1 MATIIMRV
9 DLDCDR
15 CYKKIRK
22 VLCKLQDRE
31 NIKMISYDEK
41 SNTVTVSGSFDAE
54 EVADRLCSDAGKV
67 ITDVQVARGKQMNPS
82 AKVAPKQHGKEGHG
96 HGPGPQAHGH
106 GHGAGPQ
113 AHSYG
118 GKPEKTKH
126 VKFGMDDDERIDR
139 HGPGPQVHGH
149 GGKPDKTKHVQ
160 FGMEDDERIDRRG
173 HHDQGHGQGHG
184 HGHGNGHGGKP
195 KVVTTT
201 AMSRNEAPR
210 GQQPASMAAMAP
222 MRMPTPAPSMTMM
235 PQAMATPSIWPAAPG
250 WGYSAPAYGYGHAGG
265 APAGGYYGG
274 PVYDHGAY
282 GAYVGGYGRNPYQ
295 PQCYEEEPSAGCIVM

>member
-1 MATIIMRV
+1 MSTIIMSV
-9 DLDCDR
+9 DLECDR

-67 ITDVQVARGKQMNPS
+67 ITDVQVARGNQMNPG

-96 HGPGPQAHGH
+96 QGPQAQGH
-106 GHGAGPQ
+106 
-113 AHSYG
+113 G
-118 GKPEKTKH
+118 GKPEKSKH
-126 VKFGMDDDERIDR
+126 VKFGMD
-139 HGPGPQVHGH
+139 
-149 GGKPDKTKHVQ
+149 
-160 FGMEDDERIDRRG
+160 DDERIDRRG

-184 HGHGNGHGGKP
+184 HGHGHGHGQGHGHGHGQGHGQGHGHGHGNGQGGKP

-210 GQQPASMAAMAP
+210 AQQPASLMAMAP

-235 PQAMATPSIWPAAPG
+235 SQAMASPSIWPAAPE
-250 WGYSAPAYGYGHAGG
+250 WGYSAPAYGHGYAGG

-282 GAYVGGYGRNPYQ
+282 GAYGRNPYQ
-295 PQCYEEEPSAGCIVM
+295 PQYYEEEPSAGCSVM

>member
-1 MATIIMRV
+1 LALLALPRAVTTKKKQNLTLELEMSTIIMRV

-67 ITDVQVARGKQMNPS
+67 ITDVQVARGNQMKPG

-96 HGPGPQAHGH
+96 YGDGPGPQAHGH
-106 GHGAGPQ
+106 
-113 AHSYG
+113 G

-126 VKFGMDDDERIDR
+126 VKFGMDDDGRIDR
-139 HGPGPQVHGH
+139 HGPGPQAHGH
-149 GGKPDKTKHVQ
+149 GGKPEKTKHVQ

-173 HHDQGHGQGHG
+173 HHDQSHG

-201 AMSRNEAPR
+201 AMSRNEGPR
-210 GQQPASMAAMAP
+210 A
-222 MRMPTPAPSMTMM
+222 
-235 PQAMATPSIWPAAPG
+235 
-250 WGYSAPAYGYGHAGG
+250 
-265 APAGGYYGG
+265 
-274 PVYDHGAY
+274 
-282 GAYVGGYGRNPYQ
+282 
-295 PQCYEEEPSAGCIVM
+295 

>member
-1 MATIIMRV
+1 MSTIIMRV

-31 NIKMISYDEK
+31 NIKTISYDEK

-54 EVADRLCSDAGKV
+54 EVSDRLCSDAGKV
-67 ITDVQVARGKQMNPS
+67 ITDIQVARGNQMNPG
-82 AKVAPKQHGKEGHG
+82 AKVAPKQLGKEGHG
-96 HGPGPQAHGH
+96 HGHGPQAHGH
-106 GHGAGPQ
+106 
-113 AHSYG
+113 G

-139 HGPGPQVHGH
+139 HGHR
-149 GGKPDKTKHVQ
+149 D
-160 FGMEDDERIDRRG
+160 
-173 HHDQGHGQGHG
+173 QGHG
-184 HGHGNGHGGKP
+184 HGHGHGHGGKP

-210 GQQPASMAAMAP
+210 AQQPASMTAMPP
-222 MRMPTPAPSMTMM
+222 MRMPTPGPSMTMM
-235 PQAMATPSIWPAAPG
+235 PQAMAAPSIWPAAPE
-250 WGYSAPAYGYGHAGG
+250 WGYSAPAYGYAGG

-282 GAYVGGYGRNPYQ
+282 RAYGGGYGRNPYQ
-295 PQCYEEEPSAGCIVM
+295 PQYYEEEPSAGCSVM